1 LLSRSSGEHQVRDLD
16 NPFMAEIKA
25 RRKRCCAESVMIK
38 SGAKMLKSTAIEP
51 GNGNRFAPDLGPETA
66 KEGTLLSGAL
76 VASPLQIAILREP
89 QVLYKYQSAS
99 LVDANFSLADSL
111 VRDKF

>member
-1 LLSRSSGEHQVRDLD
+1 
-16 NPFMAEIKA
+16 MAEIKA

-51 GNGNRFAPDLGPETA
+51 GNGNRFAQ
-66 KEGTLLSGAL
+66 TLVRRQREKAPCLQEPL
-76 VASPLQIAILREP
+76 LASPLQIAILREP